1 MLSKAGLRKLTI
13 IGRKV
18 KVEFLLQDLPAAGGK
33 GSCRLC
39 YLLGG
44 QEKEK
49 SWDIV
54 FVSGGRQMHFLQK
67 LEEAEEIEGIVDCR
81 IFLPGGKEI
90 RGEADAVTEEKQNVE
105 KVGVKVQIPDI
116 EREKKPESKS
126 EERQLK
132 KSEEWKETKQ
142 KSRSEECQ
150 MKKPESKSEECQ
162 MKRSESKSEE
172 RQLKKSEEW
181 KETKQKPK
189 SEECQMKKPESKSE
203 ERQIKKTESD
213 SEVAPGDEERS
224 QEMQN
229 KSRVETKESRKET
242 EIPENQVLYIQDL
255 TQLLSMGEKQRE
267 LYYNSFLLHGYYQ
280 YRHVVAGDG
289 FIGVPGNFSQ
299 REAIA
304 AKMMGFPLF
313 IEAENLQHC
322 EIGEE
327 TRTEMPQMGAYGYFL
342 CKVK

>member
-13 IGRKV
+13 MGRKV

-33 GSCRLC
+33 GSCRLR

-54 FVSGGRQMHFLQK
+54 FVSGGRQMQFLQK
-67 LEEAEEIEGIVDCR
+67 LEEAEEMEGIMDCR

-90 RGEADAVTEEKQNVE
+90 RGEADVVTEEKQNVE
-105 KVGVKVQIPDI
+105 EADVRMQIPDI
-116 EREKKPESKS
+116 DKEGKMKQKPES
-126 EERQLK
+126 EERQIK

-142 KSRSEECQ
+142 KS
-150 MKKPESKSEECQ
+150 
-162 MKRSESKSEE
+162 
-172 RQLKKSEEW
+172 
-181 KETKQKPK
+181 K

-203 ERQIKKTESD
+203 ERQIKKPESE

-229 KSRVETKESRKET
+229 KSRVETKESRKES

-327 TRTEMPQMGAYGYFL
+327 TRAEMPQMGAYGYFL
-342 CKVK
+342 CKVR

>member
-1 MLSKAGLRKLTI
+1 MLSKAGLRKLTVM
-13 IGRKV
+13 GRKV

-33 GSCRLC
+33 GSCRLR

-54 FVSGGRQMHFLQK
+54 FVSGGRQMQFLQK
-67 LEEAEEIEGIVDCR
+67 LEEAEEMEGIVDCR

-105 KVGVKVQIPDI
+105 ETDVRMQIPDI
-116 EREKKPESKS
+116 DKEGKMKQKPES
-126 EERQLK
+126 EERRIK
-132 KSEEWKETKQ
+132 KSEESKETKQ
-142 KSRSEECQ
+142 K
-150 MKKPESKSEECQ
+150 SKSEECQ
-162 MKRSESKSEE
+162 MKKSESK
-172 RQLKKSEEW
+172 
-181 KETKQKPK
+181 
-189 SEECQMKKPESKSE
+189 
-203 ERQIKKTESD
+203 
-213 SEVAPGDEERS
+213 VVPGDEERS

-242 EIPENQVLYIQDL
+242 KIPENQVLYIQDL

-280 YRHVVAGDG
+280 YRHVAAGDG

-327 TRTEMPQMGAYGYFL
+327 SRAEMPQMGAYGYFL
-342 CKVK
+342 CKVR

>member
-13 IGRKV
+13 MGRKV
-18 KVEFLLQDLPAAGGK
+18 KVEFLLQDLAAAGGK

-54 FVSGGRQMHFLQK
+54 FVSGGRQMQFLQK
-67 LEEAEEIEGIVDCR
+67 LEEAEEMEGIVDCR

-105 KVGVKVQIPDI
+105 AADARMQIPDI
-116 EREKKPESKS
+116 DKEEKMKQKS
-126 EERQLK
+126 ESEEHQIK

-142 KSRSEECQ
+142 KS
-150 MKKPESKSEECQ
+150 KSEECQ
-162 MKRSESKSEE
+162 I
-172 RQLKKSEEW
+172 
-181 KETKQKPK
+181 
-189 SEECQMKKPESKSE
+189 KKPES
-203 ERQIKKTESD
+203 ESK
-213 SEVAPGDEERS
+213 VAPGDEERS

-229 KSRVETKESRKET
+229 KSRVETKESRKKT

-255 TQLLSMGEKQRE
+255 TQLLSVGEKQRE

-327 TRTEMPQMGAYGYFL
+327 SRAEMPQMGAYGYFL
-342 CKVK
+342 CKVR

>member
-13 IGRKV
+13 MGRKV
-18 KVEFLLQDLPAAGGK
+18 KVEFLLQDLAAAGGK

-54 FVSGGRQMHFLQK
+54 FVSGGRQMQFLQK
-67 LEEAEEIEGIVDCR
+67 LEEAEEMEGIVDCR

-90 RGEADAVTEEKQNVE
+90 RGEADAVTEGKQNVE
-105 KVGVKVQIPDI
+105 AADARMQIPDI
-116 EREKKPESKS
+116 DKEEKMKQKS
-126 EERQLK
+126 ESEEHQIK

-142 KSRSEECQ
+142 KS
-150 MKKPESKSEECQ
+150 KSEECQ
-162 MKRSESKSEE
+162 I
-172 RQLKKSEEW
+172 
-181 KETKQKPK
+181 
-189 SEECQMKKPESKSE
+189 KKPES
-203 ERQIKKTESD
+203 ESK
-213 SEVAPGDEERS
+213 VAPGDEERS

-229 KSRVETKESRKET
+229 KSREETKESRKKT

-327 TRTEMPQMGAYGYFL
+327 SRAEMPQMGAYGYFL
-342 CKVK
+342 CKVR

>member
-1 MLSKAGLRKLTI
+1 MFTQKKDYVYVYKGEQILSKAGLRKLTI
-13 IGRKV
+13 MGRKV

-33 GSCRLC
+33 GSCRLR

-54 FVSGGRQMHFLQK
+54 FVSGGRQMQFLQK
-67 LEEAEEIEGIVDCR
+67 LEEAEEMEGIVDCR

-90 RGEADAVTEEKQNVE
+90 RGEADVVTEEKQNVE
-105 KVGVKVQIPDI
+105 EADVRMQIPDI
-116 EREKKPESKS
+116 DKEGKMKQKPES
-126 EERQLK
+126 
-132 KSEEWKETKQ
+132 
-142 KSRSEECQ
+142 
-150 MKKPESKSEECQ
+150 
-162 MKRSESKSEE
+162 
-172 RQLKKSEEW
+172 
-181 KETKQKPK
+181 
-189 SEECQMKKPESKSE
+189 
-203 ERQIKKTESD
+203 
-213 SEVAPGDEERS
+213 EERS

-327 TRTEMPQMGAYGYFL
+327 SRTEMPQMGAYGYFL
-342 CKVK
+342 CKVR

>member
-1 MLSKAGLRKLTI
+1 MFTQKKDYVYVYKAEQMLSKAGLRKLTVM
-13 IGRKV
+13 GRKV

-33 GSCRLC
+33 GSCRLR

-54 FVSGGRQMHFLQK
+54 FVSGGRQMQFLQK
-67 LEEAEEIEGIVDCR
+67 LEEAEEMEGIVDCR

-90 RGEADAVTEEKQNVE
+90 HGEADAVTEEKQNVE
-105 KVGVKVQIPDI
+105 ETDVKMQIPNID
-116 EREKKPESKS
+116 REGKMNQKSES
-126 EERQLK
+126 EERQIK

-142 KSRSEECQ
+142 NPKSKECQ
-150 MKKPESKSEECQ
+150 MKKS
-162 MKRSESKSEE
+162 
-172 RQLKKSEEW
+172 
-181 KETKQKPK
+181 
-189 SEECQMKKPESKSE
+189 ESKSE
-203 ERQIKKTESD
+203 ERQIKKPESE
-213 SEVAPGDEERS
+213 SEVVPGDEERS
-224 QEMQN
+224 QETQN

-280 YRHVVAGDG
+280 YRHVVAGDE

>member
-1 MLSKAGLRKLTI
+1 MSEAGLRKLTVM
-13 IGRKV
+13 GRKV
-18 KVEFLLQDLPAAGGK
+18 KVEFLLQDLPAIGGK

-67 LEEAEEIEGIVDCR
+67 LEEAEEIEEIVDCR

-105 KVGVKVQIPDI
+105 ETDVKMQIPNID
-116 EREKKPESKS
+116 REGKMNQKS
-126 EERQLK
+126 E
-132 KSEEWKETKQ
+132 
-142 KSRSEECQ
+142 
-150 MKKPESKSEECQ
+150 
-162 MKRSESKSEE
+162 SEE

-189 SEECQMKKPESKSE
+189 SEECQMKKPESKSEECQMKKSESE

>member
-1 MLSKAGLRKLTI
+1 MSEAGLRKLTVM
-13 IGRKV
+13 GRKV
-18 KVEFLLQDLPAAGGK
+18 KVEFLLQDLPAIGGK

-54 FVSGGRQMHFLQK
+54 FVSGGRQMQFLQK
-67 LEEAEEIEGIVDCR
+67 LEEAEEMEGIVDCR

-90 RGEADAVTEEKQNVE
+90 RGEADAVTEEKKNVE
-105 KVGVKVQIPDI
+105 EVGVKVQIPDI

-126 EERQLK
+126 EE
-132 KSEEWKETKQ
+132 
-142 KSRSEECQ
+142 CQ
-150 MKKPESKSEECQ
+150 MKKSE
-162 MKRSESKSEE
+162 
-172 RQLKKSEEW
+172 
-181 KETKQKPK
+181 
-189 SEECQMKKPESKSE
+189 SE

-327 TRTEMPQMGAYGYFL
+327 SRAEMPQRGAYGYFL
-342 CKVK
+342 CKVR

>member
-1 MLSKAGLRKLTI
+1 MLSKAGLRKLTVM
-13 IGRKV
+13 GRKV

-54 FVSGGRQMHFLQK
+54 FVSGGRQMQFLQK
-67 LEEAEEIEGIVDCR
+67 LEEAEEMEGIVDCR

-105 KVGVKVQIPDI
+105 ETDVRMQIPNIDK
-116 EREKKPESKS
+116 EGKMKQKPES
-126 EERQLK
+126 EERQIK

-142 KSRSEECQ
+142 KS
-150 MKKPESKSEECQ
+150 
-162 MKRSESKSEE
+162 
-172 RQLKKSEEW
+172 
-181 KETKQKPK
+181 K

-203 ERQIKKTESD
+203 KRQMKKSESKSEECQIKKPESE
-213 SEVAPGDEERS
+213 SRVAPGDEERS

-327 TRTEMPQMGAYGYFL
+327 SRAEMPQMGAYGYFL
-342 CKVK
+342 CKVR

>member
-1 MLSKAGLRKLTI
+1 MLSKAGLRKLTVM
-13 IGRKV
+13 GRKV

-33 GSCRLC
+33 GSCRLR

-54 FVSGGRQMHFLQK
+54 FVSGGRQMQFLQK
-67 LEEAEEIEGIVDCR
+67 LEEAEEMEGIVDCR

-105 KVGVKVQIPDI
+105 ETDVRMQIPDI
-116 EREKKPESKS
+116 DKEGKMKQKPES
-126 EERQLK
+126 EERRIK
-132 KSEEWKETKQ
+132 KSEESKETKQ
-142 KSRSEECQ
+142 K
-150 MKKPESKSEECQ
+150 SKSEECQ
-162 MKRSESKSEE
+162 MKKSESK
-172 RQLKKSEEW
+172 
-181 KETKQKPK
+181 
-189 SEECQMKKPESKSE
+189 
-203 ERQIKKTESD
+203 
-213 SEVAPGDEERS
+213 VVPGDEERS

-242 EIPENQVLYIQDL
+242 KIPENQVLYIQDL
-255 TQLLSMGEKQRE
+255 TQLLSIGEKQRE

-327 TRTEMPQMGAYGYFL
+327 SRAEMPQMGAYGYFL
-342 CKVK
+342 CKVR

>member
-13 IGRKV
+13 MGRKV

-33 GSCRLC
+33 GSCRLR

-54 FVSGGRQMHFLQK
+54 FVSGGRQMQFLQK
-67 LEEAEEIEGIVDCR
+67 LEEAEEMEGIVDCR

-90 RGEADAVTEEKQNVE
+90 RGEADVVTEEKQNVE
-105 KVGVKVQIPDI
+105 EADVRMQIPDI
-116 EREKKPESKS
+116 DKEGKMKQKPES
-126 EERQLK
+126 EERQIK

-142 KSRSEECQ
+142 KS
-150 MKKPESKSEECQ
+150 
-162 MKRSESKSEE
+162 
-172 RQLKKSEEW
+172 
-181 KETKQKPK
+181 K

-203 ERQIKKTESD
+203 ERQIKKPESE

-229 KSRVETKESRKET
+229 KSRVETKESRKES

-304 AKMMGFPLF
+304 GKMMGFPLL

-327 TRTEMPQMGAYGYFL
+327 SRAEMPQMGAYGYFL
-342 CKVK
+342 CKVR

>member
-1 MLSKAGLRKLTI
+1 MLSKAGLRKLTVM
-13 IGRKV
+13 GRKV
-18 KVEFLLQDLPAAGGK
+18 KVEFLLQDLPAIGGK
-33 GSCRLC
+33 GSCRLR

-54 FVSGGRQMHFLQK
+54 FVSGGRQMQFLQK
-67 LEEAEEIEGIVDCR
+67 LEEAEEMEGIVDCR

-90 RGEADAVTEEKQNVE
+90 RGEADVVTEEKQNVE
-105 KVGVKVQIPDI
+105 EADVRMQIPDI
-116 EREKKPESKS
+116 DKEGKMKQKS
-126 EERQLK
+126 ESEEHQIK

-142 KSRSEECQ
+142 KS
-150 MKKPESKSEECQ
+150 
-162 MKRSESKSEE
+162 
-172 RQLKKSEEW
+172 
-181 KETKQKPK
+181 K
-189 SEECQMKKPESKSE
+189 SEECQMKKSESKSE
-203 ERQIKKTESD
+203 ECQIKKPESE

-327 TRTEMPQMGAYGYFL
+327 SRAEMPQMGAYGYFL
-342 CKVK
+342 CKVR

>member
-1 MLSKAGLRKLTI
+1 MLSKAGLRKLTVM
-13 IGRKV
+13 GRKV
-18 KVEFLLQDLPAAGGK
+18 KVEFLLQDLPAIGGK

-54 FVSGGRQMHFLQK
+54 FVSGGRQMQFLQK
-67 LEEAEEIEGIVDCR
+67 LEEAKEMEGIVDCR

-90 RGEADAVTEEKQNVE
+90 HGEADAVTEEKQNVE
-105 KVGVKVQIPDI
+105 ETDVRMQIPDI
-116 EREKKPESKS
+116 DKECEMKKSESKWEECQIKKPES
-126 EERQLK
+126 E
-132 KSEEWKETKQ
+132 
-142 KSRSEECQ
+142 
-150 MKKPESKSEECQ
+150 
-162 MKRSESKSEE
+162 
-172 RQLKKSEEW
+172 
-181 KETKQKPK
+181 
-189 SEECQMKKPESKSE
+189 
-203 ERQIKKTESD
+203 

-327 TRTEMPQMGAYGYFL
+327 SRAEMPQMGAYGYFL
-342 CKVK
+342 CKVR

>member
-1 MLSKAGLRKLTI
+1 MLSKAGLRKLTVM
-13 IGRKV
+13 GRKV

-54 FVSGGRQMHFLQK
+54 FVSGGRQMQFLQK
-67 LEEAEEIEGIVDCR
+67 LEEAEEMEGIVDCR

-105 KVGVKVQIPDI
+105 AADARMQIPDI
-116 EREKKPESKS
+116 DKEEKMKQKS
-126 EERQLK
+126 EPEEHQIK
-132 KSEEWKETKQ
+132 KSEEWEETKQ
-142 KSRSEECQ
+142 K
-150 MKKPESKSEECQ
+150 SKSEECQ
-162 MKRSESKSEE
+162 I
-172 RQLKKSEEW
+172 
-181 KETKQKPK
+181 
-189 SEECQMKKPESKSE
+189 KKPESE
-203 ERQIKKTESD
+203 

-327 TRTEMPQMGAYGYFL
+327 SRAEMPQMGAYGYFL
-342 CKVK
+342 CKVR

>member
-1 MLSKAGLRKLTI
+1 M
-13 IGRKV
+13 
-18 KVEFLLQDLPAAGGK
+18 EFLLQDLPAAGGK
-33 GSCRLC
+33 GSCRLR

-49 SWDIV
+49 NWDIV

-67 LEEAEEIEGIVDCR
+67 LEEAEEMEGIVDCK

-90 RGEADAVTEEKQNVE
+90 RGEADVVTEEKQNVE
-105 KVGVKVQIPDI
+105 EADVRMQIPDI
-116 EREKKPESKS
+116 DKEGKMKQKPES
-126 EERQLK
+126 EERQIK

-142 KSRSEECQ
+142 KS
-150 MKKPESKSEECQ
+150 
-162 MKRSESKSEE
+162 
-172 RQLKKSEEW
+172 
-181 KETKQKPK
+181 K

-203 ERQIKKTESD
+203 ERQIKKPESE

-229 KSRVETKESRKET
+229 KSRVETKESRKES

-327 TRTEMPQMGAYGYFL
+327 SRAEMPQMGAYGYFL
-342 CKVK
+342 CKVR

>member
-1 MLSKAGLRKLTI
+1 MYKGVQKLSEAGLRKLTVM
-13 IGRKV
+13 GRKV
-18 KVEFLLQDLPAAGGK
+18 KVEFLLQDLPTAGGK

-44 QEKEK
+44 QKKEK

-54 FVSGGRQMHFLQK
+54 FVSGGRQMQFLQK

-105 KVGVKVQIPDI
+105 ETDVRMQIRDI
-116 EREKKPESKS
+116 D
-126 EERQLK
+126 
-132 KSEEWKETKQ
+132 
-142 KSRSEECQ
+142 
-150 MKKPESKSEECQ
+150 
-162 MKRSESKSEE
+162 
-172 RQLKKSEEW
+172 
-181 KETKQKPK
+181 
-189 SEECQMKKPESKSE
+189 EECQMKKPESKSE
-203 ERQIKKTESD
+203 ERQIKKPESD
-213 SEVAPGDEERS
+213 SEVALGDEERS

>member
-13 IGRKV
+13 MGRKV
-18 KVEFLLQDLPAAGGK
+18 KVEFLLQDLPAIGGK
-33 GSCRLC
+33 GSCRLR

-54 FVSGGRQMHFLQK
+54 FVSGGRQIHFLQK
-67 LEEAEEIEGIVDCR
+67 LEEAEEMEGIVDCR

-105 KVGVKVQIPDI
+105 EMDVRMQIPDI
-116 EREKKPESKS
+116 D
-126 EERQLK
+126 
-132 KSEEWKETKQ
+132 KEGKMKQ
-142 KSRSEECQ
+142 KSESEEHQ
-150 MKKPESKSEECQ
+150 I
-162 MKRSESKSEE
+162 
-172 RQLKKSEEW
+172 KKSEEW

-189 SEECQMKKPESKSE
+189 SEECQMKKSESKSE
-203 ERQIKKTESD
+203 ECQIKKPESE
-213 SEVAPGDEERS
+213 SKVAPGDEERS

-229 KSRVETKESRKET
+229 KRRVETKESRKET

-327 TRTEMPQMGAYGYFL
+327 SRAEMPQMGAYGYFL
-342 CKVK
+342 CKVR

>member
-1 MLSKAGLRKLTI
+1 MLSKAGLRKMTI
-13 IGRKV
+13 MGRKV
-18 KVEFLLQDLPAAGGK
+18 KVEFLLQDLPAIGGK
-33 GSCRLC
+33 GSCRLR

-54 FVSGGRQMHFLQK
+54 FVSGGRQIHFLQK
-67 LEEAEEIEGIVDCR
+67 LEEAEEMEGIVDCR

-105 KVGVKVQIPDI
+105 EMDVRMQIPDI
-116 EREKKPESKS
+116 D
-126 EERQLK
+126 
-132 KSEEWKETKQ
+132 KEGKMKQ
-142 KSRSEECQ
+142 KSESEEHQ
-150 MKKPESKSEECQ
+150 I
-162 MKRSESKSEE
+162 
-172 RQLKKSEEW
+172 KKSEEW

-189 SEECQMKKPESKSE
+189 SEECQMKKSESKSE
-203 ERQIKKTESD
+203 ECQIKKPESE
-213 SEVAPGDEERS
+213 SKVAPGDEERS

-327 TRTEMPQMGAYGYFL
+327 SRAEMPQMGAYGYFL
-342 CKVK
+342 CKVR

>member
-13 IGRKV
+13 MGRKV
-18 KVEFLLQDLPAAGGK
+18 KVEFLLQDLPAIGGK
-33 GSCRLC
+33 GSCRLR

-54 FVSGGRQMHFLQK
+54 FVSGGRQMQFLQK
-67 LEEAEEIEGIVDCR
+67 LEEAEEMEGIVDCR

-105 KVGVKVQIPDI
+105 ETDVRMQIPDI
-116 EREKKPESKS
+116 DKEEKMKQKS
-126 EERQLK
+126 ESEEHQIK

-142 KSRSEECQ
+142 KS
-150 MKKPESKSEECQ
+150 
-162 MKRSESKSEE
+162 
-172 RQLKKSEEW
+172 
-181 KETKQKPK
+181 K
-189 SEECQMKKPESKSE
+189 SEECQMKKSESKSE
-203 ERQIKKTESD
+203 ECQIKKPESE
-213 SEVAPGDEERS
+213 SKVAPGDEERS

-342 CKVK
+342 CKVR

>member
-1 MLSKAGLRKLTI
+1 MLSKAGLRKLTVM
-13 IGRKV
+13 GRKV

-33 GSCRLC
+33 GSCRLR

-54 FVSGGRQMHFLQK
+54 FVSGGRQMQFLQK
-67 LEEAEEIEGIVDCR
+67 LEEAEEMEGIVDCR

-105 KVGVKVQIPDI
+105 AADARMQIPDI
-116 EREKKPESKS
+116 DKEEKMKQKS
-126 EERQLK
+126 ESEEHQIK

-142 KSRSEECQ
+142 KS
-150 MKKPESKSEECQ
+150 KSEECQ
-162 MKRSESKSEE
+162 I
-172 RQLKKSEEW
+172 
-181 KETKQKPK
+181 
-189 SEECQMKKPESKSE
+189 KKPES
-203 ERQIKKTESD
+203 ESK
-213 SEVAPGDEERS
+213 VAPGDEERS

-229 KSRVETKESRKET
+229 KSRVETKESRKKT

-327 TRTEMPQMGAYGYFL
+327 SRAEMPQMGAYGYFL
-342 CKVK
+342 CKVR

>member
-1 MLSKAGLRKLTI
+1 MFTQKKDYIYVYKGVQKLSEAGLRKLTVM
-13 IGRKV
+13 GRKV
-18 KVEFLLQDLPAAGGK
+18 KVEFLLQDLPAIGGK

-90 RGEADAVTEEKQNVE
+90 HGEADAVTEKKQNVE
-105 KVGVKVQIPDI
+105 ETDVRMQIPDI
-116 EREKKPESKS
+116 DK
-126 EERQLK
+126 
-132 KSEEWKETKQ
+132 
-142 KSRSEECQ
+142 ECQ
-150 MKKPESKSEECQ
+150 MKKS
-162 MKRSESKSEE
+162 
-172 RQLKKSEEW
+172 
-181 KETKQKPK
+181 
-189 SEECQMKKPESKSE
+189 ESKSE

-280 YRHVVAGDG
+280 YRHVVAGEG

>member
-13 IGRKV
+13 MGRKV

-33 GSCRLC
+33 GSCRLR

-54 FVSGGRQMHFLQK
+54 FVSGRRQMQFLQK
-67 LEEAEEIEGIVDCR
+67 LEEAEEMEGIVDCR

-90 RGEADAVTEEKQNVE
+90 RGEADVVTEEKQNVE
-105 KVGVKVQIPDI
+105 EADVRMQIPDI
-116 EREKKPESKS
+116 D
-126 EERQLK
+126 
-132 KSEEWKETKQ
+132 KEGKMKQ
-142 KSRSEECQ
+142 KL
-150 MKKPESKSEECQ
+150 ES
-162 MKRSESKSEE
+162 
-172 RQLKKSEEW
+172 
-181 KETKQKPK
+181 
-189 SEECQMKKPESKSE
+189 
-203 ERQIKKTESD
+203 
-213 SEVAPGDEERS
+213 EERS

-327 TRTEMPQMGAYGYFL
+327 SRAEMPQMGAYGYFL
-342 CKVK
+342 CKVR

>member
-1 MLSKAGLRKLTI
+1 MLSKAGLRKLTVM
-13 IGRKV
+13 GRKV
-18 KVEFLLQDLPAAGGK
+18 KVEFLLQDLPAIGGK
-33 GSCRLC
+33 GSCRLR

-54 FVSGGRQMHFLQK
+54 FVSGGRQMQFFQK
-67 LEEAEEIEGIVDCR
+67 LQEAEEMEGIVDCR

-105 KVGVKVQIPDI
+105 ETDVRMQIPDI
-116 EREKKPESKS
+116 DKEGKMKQKPES
-126 EERQLK
+126 EERRIK

-142 KSRSEECQ
+142 KS
-150 MKKPESKSEECQ
+150 
-162 MKRSESKSEE
+162 
-172 RQLKKSEEW
+172 
-181 KETKQKPK
+181 K
-189 SEECQMKKPESKSE
+189 SEECQMKKSESKSE
-203 ERQIKKTESD
+203 ECQIKKPESV

-229 KSRVETKESRKET
+229 KSRAETKESRKET

-299 REAIA
+299 REAVA

-327 TRTEMPQMGAYGYFL
+327 SRAEMPQMGAYGYFL
-342 CKVK
+342 CKVR

>member
-1 MLSKAGLRKLTI
+1 MLSKAGLRKLTVM
-13 IGRKV
+13 GRKV
-18 KVEFLLQDLPAAGGK
+18 KVEFLLQDLPAVGGK
-33 GSCRLC
+33 GSCRLR

-54 FVSGGRQMHFLQK
+54 FVSGGRQMQFLQK
-67 LEEAEEIEGIVDCR
+67 LEEAEEMEGIVDCR

-105 KVGVKVQIPDI
+105 EADVRMQIPDI
-116 EREKKPESKS
+116 D
-126 EERQLK
+126 
-132 KSEEWKETKQ
+132 KEGKMKQ
-142 KSRSEECQ
+142 KSESEEHQ
-150 MKKPESKSEECQ
+150 I
-162 MKRSESKSEE
+162 
-172 RQLKKSEEW
+172 KKSEEW

-189 SEECQMKKPESKSE
+189 SEECQMKKSESKSE
-203 ERQIKKTESD
+203 ECQIKKPESE
-213 SEVAPGDEERS
+213 SKVAPGDEERS

-327 TRTEMPQMGAYGYFL
+327 SRAEMPQMGAYGYFL
-342 CKVK
+342 CKVR

>member
-1 MLSKAGLRKLTI
+1 MLSKAGLRKLTVM
-13 IGRKV
+13 GRKV

-54 FVSGGRQMHFLQK
+54 FVSGGRQMQFLQK
-67 LEEAEEIEGIVDCR
+67 LEEAEEMEGIVDCR

-105 KVGVKVQIPDI
+105 ETDVRMQIPDI
-116 EREKKPESKS
+116 DKEGKMKQKPES
-126 EERQLK
+126 EERRIK

-142 KSRSEECQ
+142 KS
-150 MKKPESKSEECQ
+150 
-162 MKRSESKSEE
+162 
-172 RQLKKSEEW
+172 
-181 KETKQKPK
+181 K
-189 SEECQMKKPESKSE
+189 SEECQMKKSESKSE
-203 ERQIKKTESD
+203 ERQIKKPESE
-213 SEVAPGDEERS
+213 SKVAPRDEERS

-267 LYYNSFLLHGYYQ
+267 LYYNSFLLHEYYQ

-327 TRTEMPQMGAYGYFL
+327 SRAEMPQMGAYGYFL
-342 CKVK
+342 CKVR

>member
-13 IGRKV
+13 MGRKV
-18 KVEFLLQDLPAAGGK
+18 KVEFLLQDLAAAGGK

-54 FVSGGRQMHFLQK
+54 FVSGGRQMQFLQK
-67 LEEAEEIEGIVDCR
+67 LEEAEEMEGIVDCR

-105 KVGVKVQIPDI
+105 EMDVRMQIPDI
-116 EREKKPESKS
+116 D
-126 EERQLK
+126 
-132 KSEEWKETKQ
+132 KEGKMKQ
-142 KSRSEECQ
+142 KSESEEHQ
-150 MKKPESKSEECQ
+150 I
-162 MKRSESKSEE
+162 
-172 RQLKKSEEW
+172 KKSEEW

-189 SEECQMKKPESKSE
+189 SEECQMKKSESKSE
-203 ERQIKKTESD
+203 ECQIKKPESE
-213 SEVAPGDEERS
+213 SKVAPGDEERS

-327 TRTEMPQMGAYGYFL
+327 SRAEMPQMGAYGYFL
-342 CKVK
+342 CKVR

>member
-1 MLSKAGLRKLTI
+1 MLSKAGLRKLTVM
-13 IGRKV
+13 GRKV

-33 GSCRLC
+33 GSCRLR

-54 FVSGGRQMHFLQK
+54 FVSGGRQMQFLQK
-67 LEEAEEIEGIVDCR
+67 LEEAEEMEGIVDCR

-105 KVGVKVQIPDI
+105 ETDVRMQIPDI
-116 EREKKPESKS
+116 DKEGKMKQKSES
-126 EERQLK
+126 EERRIK
-132 KSEEWKETKQ
+132 KSEESKETKQ
-142 KSRSEECQ
+142 K
-150 MKKPESKSEECQ
+150 SKSEECQ
-162 MKRSESKSEE
+162 MKKSESKSEE
-172 RQLKKSEEW
+172 
-181 KETKQKPK
+181 
-189 SEECQMKKPESKSE
+189 CQIKKPES
-203 ERQIKKTESD
+203 ESK
-213 SEVAPGDEERS
+213 VAPGDEERS

-327 TRTEMPQMGAYGYFL
+327 SRAEMPQMGAYGYFL
-342 CKVK
+342 CKVR

>member
-13 IGRKV
+13 MGRKV
-18 KVEFLLQDLPAAGGK
+18 KVEFLLQDLAAAGGK

-54 FVSGGRQMHFLQK
+54 FVSGGRQMQFLQK
-67 LEEAEEIEGIVDCR
+67 LEEAEEMEGIVDCR

-105 KVGVKVQIPDI
+105 ETDVRMQIPDI
-116 EREKKPESKS
+116 DKEGKMKQKS
-126 EERQLK
+126 ESEEHQIK

-142 KSRSEECQ
+142 KS
-150 MKKPESKSEECQ
+150 KSEECQ
-162 MKRSESKSEE
+162 I
-172 RQLKKSEEW
+172 
-181 KETKQKPK
+181 
-189 SEECQMKKPESKSE
+189 KKPESESE
-203 ERQIKKTESD
+203 ERQIKKPESE

-327 TRTEMPQMGAYGYFL
+327 SRAEMPQMGAYGYFL
-342 CKVK
+342 CKVR

>member
-1 MLSKAGLRKLTI
+1 M
-13 IGRKV
+13 
-18 KVEFLLQDLPAAGGK
+18 EFLLQDLPAAGGK
-33 GSCRLC
+33 GSCRLR

-49 SWDIV
+49 NWDIV

-67 LEEAEEIEGIVDCR
+67 LEEAEEMEGIVDCR

-90 RGEADAVTEEKQNVE
+90 RGEADVVTEEKQNVE
-105 KVGVKVQIPDI
+105 EADVRMQIPDI
-116 EREKKPESKS
+116 DKEGKMKQKPES
-126 EERQLK
+126 EERQIK

-142 KSRSEECQ
+142 KS
-150 MKKPESKSEECQ
+150 
-162 MKRSESKSEE
+162 
-172 RQLKKSEEW
+172 
-181 KETKQKPK
+181 K

-203 ERQIKKTESD
+203 ERQIKKPESE

-229 KSRVETKESRKET
+229 KSRVETKESRKES

-327 TRTEMPQMGAYGYFL
+327 SRAEMPQMGAYGYFL
-342 CKVK
+342 CKVR

>member
-13 IGRKV
+13 MGRKV
-18 KVEFLLQDLPAAGGK
+18 KVEFLLQDLAAAGGK

-54 FVSGGRQMHFLQK
+54 FVSGGRQMQFLQK
-67 LEEAEEIEGIVDCR
+67 LEEAEEMEGIVDCR

-105 KVGVKVQIPDI
+105 ETDVRMQIPDI
-116 EREKKPESKS
+116 DKEGKMKQKSES
-126 EERQLK
+126 EERRIK

-142 KSRSEECQ
+142 KS
-150 MKKPESKSEECQ
+150 
-162 MKRSESKSEE
+162 
-172 RQLKKSEEW
+172 
-181 KETKQKPK
+181 K

-203 ERQIKKTESD
+203 ERQIKKPESE

-327 TRTEMPQMGAYGYFL
+327 SRAEMPQMGAYGYFL
-342 CKVK
+342 CKVR

>member
-13 IGRKV
+13 MGRKV
-18 KVEFLLQDLPAAGGK
+18 KVEFLLQDLAAAGGK

-54 FVSGGRQMHFLQK
+54 FVSGGRQMQFLQK
-67 LEEAEEIEGIVDCR
+67 LEEAEEMEGIVDCR

-105 KVGVKVQIPDI
+105 AADARMQIPDI
-116 EREKKPESKS
+116 DKEEKIKQKS
-126 EERQLK
+126 ESEEHQIK

-142 KSRSEECQ
+142 KS
-150 MKKPESKSEECQ
+150 KSEECQ
-162 MKRSESKSEE
+162 I
-172 RQLKKSEEW
+172 
-181 KETKQKPK
+181 
-189 SEECQMKKPESKSE
+189 KKPES
-203 ERQIKKTESD
+203 ESK
-213 SEVAPGDEERS
+213 VAPGDEERS

-229 KSRVETKESRKET
+229 KSRVETKESRKKT

-327 TRTEMPQMGAYGYFL
+327 SRAEMPQMGAYGYFL
-342 CKVK
+342 CKVR

>member
-1 MLSKAGLRKLTI
+1 MLSKAGLRNL
-13 IGRKV
+13 GRKG
-18 KVEFLLQDLPAAGGK
+18 KVEFLLQDLAAAGGK

-54 FVSGGRQMHFLQK
+54 FVSGGRQMQFLQK
-67 LEEAEEIEGIVDCR
+67 LEEAEEMEGIVDCR

-105 KVGVKVQIPDI
+105 EMDVRMQIPDI
-116 EREKKPESKS
+116 DKEEKMKQKS
-126 EERQLK
+126 ESEEHQIK

-142 KSRSEECQ
+142 KS
-150 MKKPESKSEECQ
+150 KSEECQ
-162 MKRSESKSEE
+162 I
-172 RQLKKSEEW
+172 
-181 KETKQKPK
+181 
-189 SEECQMKKPESKSE
+189 KKPES
-203 ERQIKKTESD
+203 ESK
-213 SEVAPGDEERS
+213 VAPGDEERS

-229 KSRVETKESRKET
+229 KSRVETKESRKKT

-327 TRTEMPQMGAYGYFL
+327 SRAEMPQMGAYGYFL
-342 CKVK
+342 CKVR

>member
-1 MLSKAGLRKLTI
+1 MFTQKKDYVYVYKGEQVLSKAGLRKLTI
-13 IGRKV
+13 MGRKV

-54 FVSGGRQMHFLQK
+54 FVSGRRQMQFLQK
-67 LEEAEEIEGIVDCR
+67 LEEAEEMEGIVDCR

-105 KVGVKVQIPDI
+105 ETDVRMQIPDI
-116 EREKKPESKS
+116 DKEGKMKQKSES
-126 EERQLK
+126 EERRIK

-142 KSRSEECQ
+142 KSKSEECQ

-162 MKRSESKSEE
+162 I
-172 RQLKKSEEW
+172 
-181 KETKQKPK
+181 
-189 SEECQMKKPESKSE
+189 KKPES
-203 ERQIKKTESD
+203 ESK
-213 SEVAPGDEERS
+213 VAPGDEERS

>member
-1 MLSKAGLRKLTI
+1 MFTQNKDYVYVYKGVQKLSKAGLRKLTVM
-13 IGRKV
+13 GRKV
-18 KVEFLLQDLPAAGGK
+18 KVEFLLQDLPAIGGK

-54 FVSGGRQMHFLQK
+54 FVSGGRQMQFLQK

-90 RGEADAVTEEKQNVE
+90 HGEADAVTKEKQNVE
-105 KVGVKVQIPDI
+105 AADARMQIPDI
-116 EREKKPESKS
+116 DKEC
-126 EERQLK
+126 QIK
-132 KSEEWKETKQ
+132 KS
-142 KSRSEECQ
+142 
-150 MKKPESKSEECQ
+150 
-162 MKRSESKSEE
+162 
-172 RQLKKSEEW
+172 
-181 KETKQKPK
+181 
-189 SEECQMKKPESKSE
+189 ESKSE
-203 ERQIKKTESD
+203 ERQIKKPESD

-224 QEMQN
+224 QETQN
-229 KSRVETKESRKET
+229 KSRVEGKGSRKET

>member
-13 IGRKV
+13 MGRKV

-33 GSCRLC
+33 GSCRLR

-54 FVSGGRQMHFLQK
+54 FVSGGRQMQFLQK
-67 LEEAEEIEGIVDCR
+67 LEEAEEMEGVVDCR

-90 RGEADAVTEEKQNVE
+90 HGEADAVTEEKQNVE
-105 KVGVKVQIPDI
+105 ETDVRMRIPDI
-116 EREKKPESKS
+116 DKEGKMKQKPEF
-126 EERQLK
+126 EEHQIK

-142 KSRSEECQ
+142 KS
-150 MKKPESKSEECQ
+150 
-162 MKRSESKSEE
+162 
-172 RQLKKSEEW
+172 
-181 KETKQKPK
+181 K
-189 SEECQMKKPESKSE
+189 SEECQMKKSESKSE
-203 ERQIKKTESD
+203 ECQIKKPESE
-213 SEVAPGDEERS
+213 SKVVPGDEERS

-267 LYYNSFLLHGYYQ
+267 LYYNSFLLHGYCQ
-280 YRHVVAGDG
+280 YRHVVASDG

-327 TRTEMPQMGAYGYFL
+327 SRAEMPQMGAYGYFL
-342 CKVK
+342 CKVR

>member
-13 IGRKV
+13 MGRKV

-33 GSCRLC
+33 GSCRLR

-54 FVSGGRQMHFLQK
+54 FVSGGRQMQFLQK
-67 LEEAEEIEGIVDCR
+67 LEEAEEMEGIVDCR

-105 KVGVKVQIPDI
+105 ETDVRMQIPDI
-116 EREKKPESKS
+116 DKEGKMKQKPES
-126 EERQLK
+126 EERRIK
-132 KSEEWKETKQ
+132 KSEESKETKQ
-142 KSRSEECQ
+142 KS
-150 MKKPESKSEECQ
+150 KSEECQ
-162 MKRSESKSEE
+162 I
-172 RQLKKSEEW
+172 
-181 KETKQKPK
+181 
-189 SEECQMKKPESKSE
+189 KKPESE
-203 ERQIKKTESD
+203 

-229 KSRVETKESRKET
+229 KSRAETKESRKET

-327 TRTEMPQMGAYGYFL
+327 SRAEMPQMGAYGYFL
-342 CKVK
+342 CKVR

>member
-1 MLSKAGLRKLTI
+1 MLSKAGLRKLTVM
-13 IGRKV
+13 GRKV

-33 GSCRLC
+33 GSCRLR

-54 FVSGGRQMHFLQK
+54 FVSGGRQMQFFQK
-67 LEEAEEIEGIVDCR
+67 LQEAEEMEGIVDCR

-105 KVGVKVQIPDI
+105 ETDVRMQIPDI
-116 EREKKPESKS
+116 DKEGKMKQKPES
-126 EERQLK
+126 EERRIK

-142 KSRSEECQ
+142 KS
-150 MKKPESKSEECQ
+150 
-162 MKRSESKSEE
+162 
-172 RQLKKSEEW
+172 
-181 KETKQKPK
+181 K
-189 SEECQMKKPESKSE
+189 SEECQMKKPESNSE
-203 ERQIKKTESD
+203 ERQIKKPESE

-255 TQLLSMGEKQRE
+255 TRLLSMGEKQRE

-327 TRTEMPQMGAYGYFL
+327 SRAEMPQMGAYGYFL
-342 CKVK
+342 CKVR